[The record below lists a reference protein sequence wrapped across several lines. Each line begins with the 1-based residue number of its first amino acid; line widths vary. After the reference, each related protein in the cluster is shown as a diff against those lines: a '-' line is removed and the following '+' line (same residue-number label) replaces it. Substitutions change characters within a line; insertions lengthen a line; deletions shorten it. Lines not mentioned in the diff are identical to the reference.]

1 MDHPLLS
8 NPLDSWLP
16 FQLAFIVGLVV
27 CIRTYMRGPECP
39 STSNTVGKTIVITGG
54 NSGIGKETAI
64 ELARRGGT
72 IILACKNLEDG
83 NNAVQEIV
91 KLSGNANVQAMKLD
105 LASFKSVKQFAKEF
119 CDKFSSLD
127 VLINNAG
134 VMLCP
139 FSKTEDGNEYHF
151 QVNHLS
157 HFLLTN
163 LLLDKLKA
171 VPFGKII
178 NVSAVAHKA
187 ASLHF
192 DDPNLDNNYSS
203 REAYGH
209 SKLAQLLCARHLSK
223 KLEGTRVTVN
233 SVHPGLVKNTKILRH
248 TGVYNSFL

>member
-1 MDHPLLS
+1 MQVDFNFTQFFFSLS
-8 NPLDSWLP
+8 SCAKIMP
-16 FQLAFIVGLVV
+16 F
-27 CIRTYMRGPECP
+27 
-39 STSNTVGKTIVITGG
+39 
-54 NSGIGKETAI
+54 
-64 ELARRGGT
+64 
-72 IILACKNLEDG
+72 IL
-83 NNAVQEIV
+83 
-91 KLSGNANVQAMKLD
+91 NVA
-105 LASFKSVKQFAKEF
+105 
-119 CDKFSSLD
+119 
-127 VLINNAG
+127 
-134 VMLCP
+134 
-139 FSKTEDGNEYHF
+139 
-151 QVNHLS
+151 

-248 TGVYNSFL
+248 TGVYNSFYEKLATPITWLLLKTPKDGAQTVIYVAVAPETETITGKYFSDCEIKKPSEDAVNEDYAQKMWDLSSKLVGLQSDK